1 MQNWPGENLKPT
13 RDSFWAYIFYRLCSI
28 AALRARSRGVSEVAM
43 TSETELSN
51 GDDTVPLTVTV
62 AKACELS
69 GFGPTSIWA
78 FLKDRRL
85 EAVRLPGVR
94 RTLISYRS
102 LAKLLAPS
110 AEATPRR
117 RPGRSRAIQKSPSDM
132 KHEERRPAAR
142 GNNIDPTGRS
152 I

>member
-1 MQNWPGENLKPT
+1 M
-13 RDSFWAYIFYRLCSI
+13 
-28 AALRARSRGVSEVAM
+28 SEI
-43 TSETELSN
+43 ELSN
-51 GDDTVPLTVTV
+51 GDDTIPLTVTV
-62 AKACELS
+62 TKACELS

-102 LAKLLAPS
+102 LVKLLAPS

-117 RPGRSRAIQKSPSDM
+117 RPGRPRKTAQSKEHM
-132 KHEERRPAAR
+132 KHKERRPAAGR
-142 GNNIDPTGRS
+142 NSIGTTGQS